1 MRTKQDKSLLKDF
14 VNFLN
19 SKQETTVS
27 DIAKEINW
35 NSASLLQYIYVI
47 EKAGFIFRY
56 GQDIILR
63 KKIPPYSMEELKGL
77 EKDNPDLLRERIDR
91 LKETALTPKFLQSLT
106 FMECLYLIR
115 KFKTDTFTSKEF
127 SSMTGK
133 NQKSVGSFFTKLVRI
148 GYLKKD
154 KLSYTLIKD
163 IPIEIQQSDFLKG
176 LRTPKLEIAKRVEV
190 QQENMKNQILVKP
203 TNRDMAKSAAMKVD
217 FLEPNEEKL
226 YARAILA
233 ALEWGNSV
241 K

>member
-1 MRTKQDKSLLKDF
+1 MKTKLEYLTK
-14 VNFLN
+14 FLN
-19 SKQETTVS
+19 SKEETTTIEV
-27 DIAKEINW
+27 AQALNW
-35 NSASLLQYIYVI
+35 NVASLSQHIYIL
-47 EKAGFIFRY
+47 ERAGYIFRY
-56 GQDIILR
+56 AEILHR
-63 KKIPPYSMEELKGL
+63 
-77 EKDNPDLLRERIDR
+77 RERIPDLRIDKLKLKKRDPNYFKERLDR

-127 SSMTGK
+127 SNMTGK

-203 TNRDMAKSAAMKVD
+203 TNWDMAKSAAMKVD

>member
-1 MRTKQDKSLLKDF
+1 
-14 VNFLN
+14 
-19 SKQETTVS
+19 
-27 DIAKEINW
+27 
-35 NSASLLQYIYVI
+35 
-47 EKAGFIFRY
+47 
-56 GQDIILR
+56 
-63 KKIPPYSMEELKGL
+63 
-77 EKDNPDLLRERIDR
+77 
-91 LKETALTPKFLQSLT
+91 
-106 FMECLYLIR
+106 
-115 KFKTDTFTSKEF
+115 
-127 SSMTGK
+127 MTGK

>member
-1 MRTKQDKSLLKDF
+1 MKTKLEYLIG
-14 VNFLN
+14 FLN
-19 SKQETTVS
+19 SKEETTT
-27 DIAKEINW
+27 KEVALDLNL
-35 NSASLLQYIYVI
+35 NVASLSQHIYIL
-47 EKAGFIFRY
+47 ERAGYIFRY
-56 GQDIILR
+56 GEILHR
-63 KKIPPYSMEELKGL
+63 
-77 EKDNPDLLRERIDR
+77 RERIPDLRIDQLKLKKRDPDYFKERLDR
-91 LKETALTPKFLQSLT
+91 LRETALTPKFLQSLT

-115 KFKTDTFTSKEF
+115 MFKTDTFTSKEF

-154 KLSYTLIKD
+154 NLSYTLIKD

>member
-1 MRTKQDKSLLKDF
+1 MKTKLEYLIE
-14 VNFLN
+14 FLN
-19 SKQETTVS
+19 SKEETTTKDVAQAL
-27 DIAKEINW
+27 DW
-35 NSASLLQYIYVI
+35 NVISLAQYIYI
-47 EKAGFIFRY
+47 LEQAGYIFRY
-56 GQDIILR
+56 GEIIHRREKIPHLR
-63 KKIPPYSMEELKGL
+63 IEEFKKIERDPDYLK
-77 EKDNPDLLRERIDR
+77 ERLDR
-91 LKETALTPKFLQSLT
+91 LKEAALTKEFMQSLT

-154 KLSYTLIKD
+154 KLNYTLIKD

-203 TNRDMAKSAAMKVD
+203 TNWDMAKSAAMKVD

-226 YARAILA
+226 YARAIFT

>member
-1 MRTKQDKSLLKDF
+1 MRTKQDKSLLKGF
-14 VNFLN
+14 VNYLN

-27 DIAKEINW
+27 DMIKEANW
-35 NSASLLQYIYVI
+35 SSASLAQYIYFL
-47 EKAGFIFRY
+47 ERAGYIFRY
-56 GQDIILR
+56 GEILHR
-63 KKIPPYSMEELKGL
+63 
-77 EKDNPDLLRERIDR
+77 RERIPDLRIDKLKLKKRDPNYFKERLDR

-203 TNRDMAKSAAMKVD
+203 TNWDMAKSAAMKVD

-226 YARAILA
+226 YARAIFT